1 LRLLRKHAYESF
13 MRQQG
18 RWHKTISGSGKRV
31 PYALLESLDR
41 IRGAENVGRA
51 REMSDERAARA
62 LLTVEQADVAALLCY
77 LPLHLRAVVWL
88 IFWEDYTIK
97 AVSELLAISRRTVR
111 NRLDHALAVLRR
123 VLEDE
128 QEVSDG
134 ASA

>member
-1 LRLLRKHAYESF
+1 
-13 MRQQG
+13 
-18 RWHKTISGSGKRV
+18 
-31 PYALLESLDR
+31 
-41 IRGAENVGRA
+41 
-51 REMSDERAARA
+51 
-62 LLTVEQADVAALLCY
+62 
-77 LPLHLRAVVWL
+77 LRAVVWL